1 MECFTAN
8 KTEKPTQK
16 KLQDA
21 SKKGQ
26 ILKSRDLTVCV
37 IMLVGTLYLGYVFD
51 VHHIMSIL
59 EYILDHNAK
68 PDIWD
73 YFKAMGIGWL
83 KTIIPFLLVCMFT
96 TILVSWFQSKMQL
109 ATEAVKF
116 KFDSLNPV
124 NGLKRIFG
132 LKTVKEFV
140 KAILY
145 IIFFALAI
153 KLFWSNH
160 KSLLFKTL
168 DGDIISLL
176 SDWGEMLFLLIL
188 YCLGSMIIVLI
199 FDFIAEYF
207 LFMKDMKMDKQE
219 VKREYKEQEGSPE
232 IKSKRRERHQ
242 EILSEQL
249 KSDVSNSRLMIAN
262 PTHIAIGIYF
272 KPHLSPIPLIS
283 VRETNEVA
291 LAVRKYAKEIG
302 IPIITDKK
310 LARKIYATHRR
321 YDYVSFENIDEILR
335 LLLWLEDV
343 ENAGQPV
350 PDELLPSED
359 KFKEGEDTKSENKD
373 NN

>member
-1 MECFTAN
+1 MAN
-8 KTEKPTQK
+8 KTEKPTDK
-16 KLQDA
+16 KLKDA

-26 ILKSRDLTVCV
+26 ILKSRDLTVSL

-73 YFKAMGIGWL
+73 YFKAIGIGWL
-83 KTIIPFLLVCMFT
+83 KTIVPFLLVCMFT
-96 TILVSWFQSKMQL
+96 TILVSWFQSKMKL
-109 ATEAVKF
+109 ATEAIKL
-116 KFDSLNPV
+116 KFDSLNPI
-124 NGLKRIFG
+124 NGLKKIFS
-132 LKTVKEFV
+132 LKTLKEFV

-145 IIFFALAI
+145 IVFFCLAI
-153 KLFWSNH
+153 RVFWGNN

-176 SDWGEMLFLLIL
+176 SDWGEMLFLLVL
-188 YCLGSMIIVLI
+188 YCLVSMIIILI
-199 FDFIAEYF
+199 FDYIAEYF

-219 VKREYKEQEGSPE
+219 VKREYKEQEGNPE
-232 IKSKRRERHQ
+232 VKSKRRERHQ

-272 KPHLSPIPLIS
+272 KPNLSPIPLIS
-283 VRETNEVA
+283 VRATNQVA
-291 LAVRKYAKEIG
+291 LAIRRYAQEIG
-302 IPIITDKK
+302 IPVITDKK
-310 LARKIYATHRR
+310 LARKIYTTHRR
-321 YDYVSFENIDEILR
+321 YDYVSFENLDEILR

-343 ENAGQPV
+343 ENAGQLDATEEPV
-350 PDELLPSED
+350 LEDEV
-359 KFKEGEDTKSENKD
+359 K
-373 NN
+373 